1 MDLVGSTNF
10 LDYAKS
16 DQHVHTMKLF
26 RKEQALAQGVS
37 VAAYALIAQSFNSL
51 SEDECRMLRVKF
63 NIAYFVTTE
72 QLAFHKY
79 PRICKLKARHGVN
92 PFSSYLHKNA
102 GKDYIAE

>member
-1 MDLVGSTNF
+1 M
-10 LDYAKS
+10 
-16 DQHVHTMKLF
+16 
-26 RKEQALAQGVS
+26 QAQGQGVS
-37 VAAYALIAQSFNSL
+37 VAAYMYALIAQSFNSL